1 VSETSSME
9 RARCKAAAAPRNNSA
24 GGAAGWTALRAPE
37 SREECEMMH
46 AYACHVCGPV
56 NLTGETRTGINA
68 SIAHSPGAGVINR
81 ANITPY
87 PSFPAPAPDDDDNVS
102 VIVSDFSDYTD
113 VSLESSVC
121 CSNILVAFCFP
132 LCRCHLG

>member
-1 VSETSSME
+1 ME
-9 RARCKAAAAPRNNSA
+9 RARCKVAAAPRNNSA

-68 SIAHSPGAGVINR
+68 SIAHSPGARLSPRLADRRPGYR
-81 ANITPY
+81 SGGSAR
-87 PSFPAPAPDDDDNVS
+87 PAPMHMAVGAIP
-102 VIVSDFSDYTD
+102 
-113 VSLESSVC
+113 C
-121 CSNILVAFCFP
+121 Q
-132 LCRCHLG
+132 